1 MLSSYSGLM
10 AFHSVPVAADQKY
23 LPVFQVKVVDKD
35 PVWFHCE
42 QTGHCGAGMH
52 RKPIVKSSILLT
64 FNVNR
69 DGVRYQSS
77 SRYV

>member
-1 MLSSYSGLM
+1 M

-52 RKPIVKSSILLT
+52 QKPIVKSSILLT

-69 DGVRYQSS
+69 DGVCYQSS
-77 SRYV
+77 SRYVR